1 MTMTAL
7 SNTLPPPG
15 PGLSR
20 VCGLS
25 LSTFN
30 CRPSTLSA
38 NSFNINTYEKR
49 VCNPFNINTYE
60 NKGLKVV

>member
-1 MTMTAL
+1 MTMIAANMPMSPDTICTHAVFC
-7 SNTLPPPG
+7 PP
-15 PGLSR
+15 R
-20 VCGLS
+20 V
-25 LSTFN
+25 TFS
-30 CRPSTLSA
+30 P